1 MLIILNSPSVSFNKI
16 FICNISMYNVSN
28 INADIFTD
36 YCDGLGLPY
45 RHHGDID
52 VTRDR
57 HNIWTLRA
65 GSYEASPRRG
75 ACSELTS
82 TNACAPKTDG

>member
-1 MLIILNSPSVSFNKI
+1 
-16 FICNISMYNVSN
+16 MYNVSN

-45 RHHGDID
+45 LHHGDIG
-52 VTRDR
+52 VTHEL

-65 GSYEASPRRG
+65 GAHETGP
-75 ACSELTS
+75 
-82 TNACAPKTDG
+82 